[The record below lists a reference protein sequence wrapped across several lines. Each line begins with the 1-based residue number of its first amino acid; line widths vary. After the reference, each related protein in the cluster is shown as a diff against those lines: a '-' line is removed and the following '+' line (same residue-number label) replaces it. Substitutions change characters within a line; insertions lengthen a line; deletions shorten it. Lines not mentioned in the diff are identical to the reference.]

1 LRRSRGEGS
10 VYQRRDGLWVGRY
23 EAAGRR
29 KYVYGKSK
37 KAVTDKLRERLSSG
51 LANLAPEGDGMRV
64 EGYLDK
70 WLPTV
75 KDTVKERTWTR
86 HEEIVRLHLKPSI
99 GHVKLQKL
107 NALDVQE
114 LYRTK
119 LDSGLSARTVQIIH
133 TTLHKALKQAVRWS
147 LVQRNVT
154 EAVTPPRPR
163 RKEIRVLTPEEARRL
178 IMAARG
184 ERFEAL
190 YVLAITTGMR

>member
-1 LRRSRGEGS
+1 
-10 VYQRRDGLWVGRY
+10 
-23 EAAGRR
+23 
-29 KYVYGKSK
+29 
-37 KAVTDKLRERLSSG
+37 
-51 LANLAPEGDGMRV
+51 MRV

-178 IMAARG
+178 IMVARG